1 MKWRYGYGLAALGAA
16 LGMPAPAAAS
26 AAATALEHNDA
37 TTVGR
42 VCEQAGLPVAVCTCI
57 AREANSRFNHDQ
69 LDVIGTAMPALERI
83 TDDATLMAEQAPG
96 NQLSAE
102 QLAQL
107 RQRAEAADVV
117 IRQACGTGLRLGR
130 SE

>member
-16 LGMPAPAAAS
+16 LGLPAPATAS
-26 AAATALEHNDA
+26 AVVTALEHNDA
-37 TTVGR
+37 TTVRR
-42 VCEQAGLPVAVCTCI
+42 VCEQAGLSVAVCTCI

-83 TDDATLMAEQAPG
+83 TDDATLMAERAPAS
-96 NQLSAE
+96 QFSAE

-117 IRQACGTGLRLGR
+117 IGQACGTGLRLGR
-130 SE
+130 RE